1 MLDIYRSRLFN
12 KRRKSRLAKRMS
24 IFNRRDSMN
33 QLPSFANISS
43 SFAENGEANNGDP
56 PPSGGRRFSISSSKD
71 SFTTAS
77 AADHI
82 LQMPGQSFSMQNI
95 LSAETDRFE
104 SMINRLSLTDEDQ
117 LLSLLAEYFLS
128 REDMSAFS
136 CTLQA
141 SPMSL
146 SSSKS
151 TYSIEACQEDDL
163 TSRMKRF
170 SSVFGFSSLAS
181 SSSSSK
187 KIRNR
192 CFYASVQ
199 AHMAQA
205 FKAMDN
211 NFDNKLSFD
220 EFATGVR
227 GLLNEHAMKRV
238 CAKSYFKFATSLVND
253 ESCLRRLFA
262 KLDLNNDSWIDFGKS
277 RIVNFRSLVSA
288 A

>member
-1 MLDIYRSRLFN
+1 
-12 KRRKSRLAKRMS
+12 
-24 IFNRRDSMN
+24 
-33 QLPSFANISS
+33 
-43 SFAENGEANNGDP
+43 
-56 PPSGGRRFSISSSKD
+56 
-71 SFTTAS
+71 
-77 AADHI
+77 
-82 LQMPGQSFSMQNI
+82 MPGQSFSMQNI

-128 REDMSAFS
+128 REDMAAFS

-141 SPMSL
+141 SPTSL

-163 TSRMKRF
+163 ASRMKRF
-170 SSVFGFSSLAS
+170 SSVFGFSS

-220 EFATGVR
+220 EFSTGVR
-227 GLLNEHAMKRV
+227 GLLSEHAMRRI

-253 ESCLRRLFA
+253 ENCLRRLFA

-277 RIVNFRSLVSA
+277 RV
-288 A
+288 